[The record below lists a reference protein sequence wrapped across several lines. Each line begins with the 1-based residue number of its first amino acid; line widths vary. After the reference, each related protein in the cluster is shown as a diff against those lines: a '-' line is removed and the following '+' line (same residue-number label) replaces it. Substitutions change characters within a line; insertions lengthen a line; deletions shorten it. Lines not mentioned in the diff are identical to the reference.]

1 MNEIMETDTVFHKSK
16 RSPRRLA
23 KQLGIDE
30 DQAQTV
36 LNDVVPV
43 LKRKFDL
50 LFEKSASSKS
60 NIESTVSDILTREV
74 PKVLSN
80 YALSHLQNKKAFL
93 LYLIANMS
101 PQITDL
107 QAKYLIDKRSRKS
120 VQTLEDQLTAQLGI
134 PADYISDFK
143 KKVIPKIRKDTKT
156 FYRKKLQTEGRIRH
170 PEEST
175 QFIIDNVF
183 IDEFEN
189 QPFIR
194 SQTDESNRAI
204 LAPEV
209 KRIAIK
215 LIMVWMTEVGAV

>member
-1 MNEIMETDTVFHKSK
+1 METDTVFLKHK
-16 RSPRRLA
+16 RNPRRLS
-23 KQLGIDE
+23 KKLGIDE
-30 DQAQTV
+30 DQAITV

-50 LFEKSASSKS
+50 LFEKSAPAKS
-60 NIESTVSDILTREV
+60 NIESVVSDILTREV

-80 YALSHLQNKKAFL
+80 YALSHLQNKKAVL
-93 LYLIANMS
+93 VYLITNMS
-101 PQITDL
+101 PQITNL

-120 VQTLEDQLTAQLGI
+120 VQSLEDQLTVQLGI
-134 PADYISDFK
+134 HTDYISDFK
-143 KKVIPKIRKDTKT
+143 KKVIPKIRRDTKT
-156 FYRKKLQTEGRIRH
+156 FYRKKLQTEGRISH
-170 PEEST
+170 PEELT

-194 SQTDESNRAI
+194 SHTDENNRAI
-204 LAPEV
+204 LVPEV
-209 KRIAIK
+209 KSIAIK

>member
-1 MNEIMETDTVFHKSK
+1 MNEIMETDTVFLKHK
-16 RSPRRLA
+16 RNPRRLS
-23 KQLGIDE
+23 KKLGIDE
-30 DQAQTV
+30 DQAITV

-50 LFEKSASSKS
+50 LFEKSAPAKS
-60 NIESTVSDILTREV
+60 NIESVVSDILTREV

-80 YALSHLQNKKAFL
+80 YALSHLQNKKAVL
-93 LYLIANMS
+93 VYLITNMS

-120 VQTLEDQLTAQLGI
+120 VQSLEDQLTVQLGI
-134 PADYISDFK
+134 HTDYISDFK
-143 KKVIPKIRKDTKT
+143 KKVIPKIRRDTKT
-156 FYRKKLQTEGRIRH
+156 FYRKKLQTEGRISH
-170 PEEST
+170 PEELT

-189 QPFIR
+189 QPFSR
-194 SQTDESNRAI
+194 SHTDENNQAI

-209 KRIAIK
+209 KSIAIK